1 VMAAF
6 PGVVKTEIRRHGWN
20 GRGETAGRSGLAE
33 DDAMPVEEC
42 ARRIVDGMRR
52 RRREMVMTAR
62 ARVGLWL
69 KLFAP
74 SKVDAMARAAL
85 ARNEQRQPH

>member
-1 VMAAF
+1 
-6 PGVVKTEIRRHGWN
+6 
-20 GRGETAGRSGLAE
+20 
-33 DDAMPVEEC
+33 MPVDEC
-42 ARRIVDGMRR
+42 ARQIVDGMRR
-52 RRREMVMTAR
+52 RQREVVMTAR

-85 ARNEQRQPH
+85 ARNQRRQPP

>member
-1 VMAAF
+1 
-6 PGVVKTEIRRHGWN
+6 
-20 GRGETAGRSGLAE
+20 
-33 DDAMPVEEC
+33 VEEC
-42 ARRIVDGMRR
+42 ARQIVDGMRR
-52 RRREMVMTAR
+52 RRREVVMTAR

-85 ARNEQRQPH
+85 ARNQQRQPH